1 MRDAFNNGHVTATI
15 VELELVYLATTIAGV
30 WFP

>member
-1 MRDAFNNGHVTATI
+1 MRDAFNNGHVTSAI

-30 WFP
+30 RFP